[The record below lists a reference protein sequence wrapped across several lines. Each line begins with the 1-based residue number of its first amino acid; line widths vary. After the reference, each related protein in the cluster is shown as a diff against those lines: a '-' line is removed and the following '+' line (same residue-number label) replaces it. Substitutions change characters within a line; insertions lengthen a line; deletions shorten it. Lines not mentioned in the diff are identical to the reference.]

1 MTTKDVIL
9 IVAGVA
15 GGYLLAGYLK
25 KSKDTSVTGT
35 TTGSTSE
42 QNQSAN
48 PPATTNPKIV
58 ACNKEAD
65 DFMMTIR
72 PSAGADLGAIR
83 KEKFDACMASK
94 A

>member
-1 MTTKDVIL
+1 MNTKDIIL
-9 IVAGVA
+9 VVAGVA

-25 KSKDTSVTGT
+25 KSKDGSTTGS
-35 TTGSTSE
+35 TGSTSE
-42 QNQSAN
+42 QYPPAN
-48 PPATTNPKIV
+48 PPATANPKIV

-83 KEKFDACMASK
+83 KERFDACMAK
-94 A
+94 NA